1 MSRINAFRSA
11 VETTF
16 KAALPTLKSCELQ
29 LGRFD
34 LDELERNSIRT
45 PGLRIGVLRAPVQS
59 NADGSYDLPL
69 ECAAFAIVQG
79 SEPARDNDAW
89 AMAEAVLA
97 ILSPRQRFGL
107 DNIGAP
113 SKLRIAP
120 VLSGKMDRRG
130 VSVVAVEWTQVLRNA
145 TAGVFANSP
154 TIDLIFEV
162 NGEPFDPD
170 AEVAP

>member
-1 MSRINAFRSA
+1 MSRINAFRTA
-11 VETTF
+11 VEATF
-16 KAALPTLKSCELQ
+16 RAALPVLKSCELQ

-69 ECAAFAIVQG
+69 ECAVFAITQG
-79 SEPARDNDAW
+79 PEPDRDNDAW

-97 ILSPRQRFGL
+97 VLSPRQRFGL
-107 DNIGAP
+107 EKIGAA

-120 VLSGKMDRRG
+120 VLSSKMDRRG
-130 VSVVAVEWTQVLRNA
+130 VSVVAVEWTQVLRDL
-145 TAGVFANSP
+145 TAGVFEP
-154 TIDLIFEV
+154 GVTIDLRLEV
-162 NGEPFDPD
+162 NGEPFDMEGT
-170 AEVAP
+170 A